1 MHVAEVVLKPLAVR
15 RGIAAGAQ
23 PQEQLVAHGRHR
35 VPQFRHVL
43 LHRMQPQHHLAG
55 GLFAEDLGLDGLQL
69 LLQSVHDGDKAVHHR
84 IGQGIQHEHRALPHQ
99 VHLALGPGPHIRE
112 TAPDVVADGEHEAR
126 IDEDVKIA
134 VMDLAVV
141 LLGHLH
147 RDEQHPVVF
156 LDLGALAAVQRVL
169 HRQLGQVQ
177 DLLQHQD
184 LGRYRVLQRNPGESL
199 AVGQHVGQ
207 FVDGDVGLALAV
219 GVDGTV
225 DHHGGRVLGIPE
237 RGGVC
242 LSDIGGIAIIA
253 PWYPVHAGAWGR
265 PDTFPHRRG
274 RRRRSFRRHFT

>member
-112 TAPDVVADGEHEAR
+112 TAPDIVADGEHEAR
-126 IDEDVKIA
+126 IHEDVKIA
-134 VMDLAVV
+134 VVDLAVV

-199 AVGQHVGQ
+199 AVGQHAGQ

-242 LSDIGGIAIIA
+242 LSDVGGIAIIA

-265 PDTFPHRRG
+265 PDTFPHRCHWW
-274 RRRRSFRRHFT
+274 RSFRRHFT

>member
-1 MHVAEVVLKPLAVR
+1 MHVAEVVLKPPAVR
-15 RGIAAGAQ
+15 RGVAAGAQ
-23 PQEQLVAHGRHR
+23 PQEELVAHGRHR
-35 VPQFRHVL
+35 VPKLRHVL
-43 LHRMQPQHHLAG
+43 LHRMQAQHHLAR
-55 GLFAEDLGLDGLQL
+55 GLLAEDLGLDRFQL
-69 LLQSVHDGDKAVHHR
+69 FFQVVHDGDEAVHHGVSQR
-84 IGQGIQHEHRALPHQ
+84 IQHEDRPLLQ
-99 VHLALGPGPHIRE
+99 QLHLAFGPGPHIRE

-225 DHHGGRVLGIPE
+225 DHHGGRVLGFPE

-242 LSDIGGIAIIA
+242 LSDVGGIAIIA

-265 PDTFPHRRG
+265 PDTFPRR
-274 RRRRSFRRHFT
+274 RHRRRSFRRHFT

>member
-1 MHVAEVVLKPLAVR
+1 MAKL
-15 RGIAAGAQ
+15 
-23 PQEQLVAHGRHR
+23 
-35 VPQFRHVL
+35 RHVL
-43 LHRMQPQHHLAG
+43 LHRMQPQHHLAR
-55 GLFAEDLGLDGLQL
+55 GLLAEDLGLDGLQL
-69 LLQSVHDGDKAVHHR
+69 LLQIVHDGDETVHHGV
-84 IGQGIQHEHRALPHQ
+84 GQCIQHEDRTLLQ
-99 VHLALGPGPHIRE
+99 QLHLAFSPGPHIRE
-112 TAPDVVADGEHEAR
+112 TAPDVVADGEHEAW

-134 VMDLAVV
+134 VMDLAVI

-199 AVGQHVGQ
+199 AAGQHVGQ
-207 FVDGDVGLALAV
+207 FVDGNVGLALAV

-225 DHHGGRVLGIPE
+225 DHHGGLVLGFPE

-242 LSDIGGIAIIA
+242 LSDIGGVAIIA

-265 PDTFPHRRG
+265 PDIFPHRRH
-274 RRRRSFRRHFT
+274 RWRSFRRHFT